1 MGGQTGTEISPIIA
15 EIAKKRGVLT
25 IGIVTRPFY
34 FEGRK
39 RKIQADKGIKELKDK
54 TDVLVTISN
63 DNLLK
68 IINKDISIGDTFEL
82 INKIL
87 YQSVK
92 TITDLITTQTL
103 INLEISD
110 VRKVLENAG
119 LASVGIGIGKGREKA
134 HTAAKMAISDPLL
147 EVSIKVAKSL
157 LVNVTGGIDMS
168 LFEINEIINTISK
181 AAGEDTNIVFGA
193 IIDKNMLD
201 EIRVSLMATF
211 KEMKQK
217 EVNKNYFGKEDKDLE
232 LSKCLNTKIKIL
244 IK

>member
-119 LASVGIGIGKGREKA
+119 LASLSRHRDRKGERESTYSSKNGYIRSLIG
-134 HTAAKMAISDPLL
+134 
-147 EVSIKVAKSL
+147 SINKSSKVL
-157 LVNVTGGIDMS
+157 
-168 LFEINEIINTISK
+168 ISK
-181 AAGEDTNIVFGA
+181 CYW
-193 IIDKNMLD
+193 
-201 EIRVSLMATF
+201 R
-211 KEMKQK
+211 
-217 EVNKNYFGKEDKDLE
+217 YRHE
-232 LSKCLNTKIKIL
+232 LI
-244 IK
+244 